1 MNTHDDDLRIRLGR
15 IRNRGARYKGFFAEV
30 RSAARNEGYVG
41 PQSRSPRAS
50 RFTPSYFGRGRGG
63 ALRPRSRSGLGA
75 GYGASTLPHAGLLNS
90 TRRVLVKARIVR
102 HRGPRAATLSA
113 HVRYLKR
120 EGVTRTG
127 ETARMFT
134 RETDLADERAFAE
147 HCRDDRHHFR
157 LIVSPDDAAEMTD
170 LRAFARE
177 LVADMER
184 DLGTKLEWIGV
195 DHYNTDNPHLHILV
209 RGKADDG
216 RDLVISRD
224 YISRGIRA
232 RAQDLATVEL
242 GPKPEHEIRS
252 VLEREVEADRW
263 TQLDTVLR
271 READETGFIDLRPVE
286 PVEQQPGLADLQIRG
301 LMIGRLQRLERMGL
315 ATNAGPSQ
323 WVIGVD
329 AETTL
334 RDLAI
339 RSDIIKTM
347 HKALGVEGV
356 DRALTDYTIHG
367 SNTPPIIGRLVAKGL
382 HDELTGEAYAVI
394 DAVDGRAHHVRF
406 RDAETLE
413 LAPPIGGIVEVWR
426 IDVGARRELALA
438 ARSDL
443 PIKTQIT
450 AVGSTWLDRQLVS
463 RERVSL
469 SEAGFGHEI
478 RQALQARIDHLAA
491 EGLAYREGQGVIF
504 ARQLI
509 ETLRRR
515 ELNAVAADI
524 ASKTGL
530 EYYPATVGDSVNG
543 TYRQRLNLTSGRFA
557 MIEDGLGFSLVPW
570 KPALERHLGR
580 QVSGLARAETV
591 DWSFGRKRTLGID

>member
-1 MNTHDDDLRIRLGR
+1 
-15 IRNRGARYKGFFAEV
+15 
-30 RSAARNEGYVG
+30 
-41 PQSRSPRAS
+41 
-50 RFTPSYFGRGRGG
+50 
-63 ALRPRSRSGLGA
+63 
-75 GYGASTLPHAGLLNS
+75 
-90 TRRVLVKARIVR
+90 
-102 HRGPRAATLSA
+102 
-113 HVRYLKR
+113 
-120 EGVTRTG
+120 
-127 ETARMFT
+127 
-134 RETDLADERAFAE
+134 
-147 HCRDDRHHFR
+147 
-157 LIVSPDDAAEMTD
+157 
-170 LRAFARE
+170 
-177 LVADMER
+177 
-184 DLGTKLEWIGV
+184 
-195 DHYNTDNPHLHILV
+195 
-209 RGKADDG
+209 
-216 RDLVISRD
+216 LVISRD

-232 RAQDLATVEL
+232 RAQDRATVEL

-263 TQLDTVLR
+263 TQLDAVLR
-271 READETGFIDLRPVE
+271 REVDETGFIDLRPVE
-286 PVEQQPGLADLQIRG
+286 PAKLQPPLADPQIRG
-301 LMIGRLQRLERMGL
+301 LVIGRLQRLERMGL

-323 WVIGVD
+323 WVISVD

-347 HKALGVEGV
+347 HKALAVEGV

-367 SNTPPIIGRLVAKGL
+367 SDTPPIIGRLVAKGL

-406 RDAETLE
+406 RGAETLE
-413 LAPPIGGIVEVWR
+413 LAPPIGGIVEVRR
-426 IDVGARRELALA
+426 IDVGERGLALA

-450 AVGSTWLDRQLVS
+450 AVGATWLDRQLVS
-463 RERVSL
+463 RDRVSL
-469 SEAGFGHEI
+469 SEAGFGRDV
-478 RQALQARIDHLAA
+478 RQALQARIAHLAA
-491 EGLAYREGQGVIF
+491 EGLAHREGQGVIF

-515 ELNAVAADI
+515 ELNAVAANI

-530 EYYPATVGDSVNG
+530 EYYPTVAGDSVSG
-543 TYRQRLNLTSGRFA
+543 AYRQRLNLTSGRFA

-591 DWSFGRKRTLGID
+591 DWSFGRKRTPGIN

>member
-1 MNTHDDDLRIRLGR
+1 MNTHDDDLHVRLGR
-15 IRNRGARYKGFFAEV
+15 IRNRGSHYKGFFAEV
-30 RSAARNEGYVG
+30 RSAARNEGYR
-41 PQSRSPRAS
+41 SRSPRVS
-50 RFTPSYFGRGRGG
+50 RPNPSYFGRGRSA
-63 ALRPRSRSGLGA
+63 ALRLRSGPGSEAAYA
-75 GYGASTLPHAGLLNS
+75 GGPSPHAGLLNS
-90 TRRVLVKARIVR
+90 TRRVIVKARIVR
-102 HRGPRAATLSA
+102 HRGPRSATLSA

-120 EGVTRTG
+120 DGVTRTG

-147 HCRDDRHHFR
+147 RCRDDRHHFR
-157 LIVSPDDAAEMTD
+157 FIVSPDDAPEMTD

-184 DLGTKLEWIGV
+184 DLGTKLDWIAV
-195 DHYNTDNPHLHILV
+195 DHYNTDNPHVHLLI
-209 RGKADDG
+209 RGKAEDG

-232 RAQDLATVEL
+232 RAQDRLTVEL

-252 VLEREVEADRW
+252 ALERQVEADRW
-263 TQLDTVLR
+263 TQLDAVLR
-271 READETGFIDLRPVE
+271 READESGFIDLRPVE
-286 PVEQQPGLADLQIRG
+286 PVEPQPRPTDPQIRG

-347 HKALGVEGV
+347 HKALARDGA
-356 DRALTDYTIHG
+356 DRPIADYTIHG
-367 SNTPPIIGRLVAKGL
+367 GDTPLIGSLVAKGL

-394 DAVDGRAHHVRF
+394 DAVDGRAYHVRF

-413 LAPPIGGIVEVWR
+413 LAPPIGGIVEVRR
-426 IDVGARRELALA
+426 IDVGAQRGLTLAT
-438 ARSDL
+438 RSDL
-443 PIKTQIT
+443 PIKAQIT
-450 AVGSTWLDRQLVS
+450 AVGATWLDRQLVS

-469 SEAGFGHEI
+469 SEAGFGHEV
-478 RQALQARIDHLAA
+478 RQALQARIDYLAA
-491 EGLAYREGQGVIF
+491 EGLARREGQGAIF
-504 ARQLI
+504 SRQLL

-515 ELNAVAADI
+515 ELNTIAADI
-524 ASKTGL
+524 VSKTGL
-530 EYYPATVGDSVNG
+530 EYYPAAAGDSVSG

-570 KPALERHLGR
+570 KPALERHLDR

-591 DWSFGRKRTLGID
+591 DWSFGRKRTLGIS

>member
-1 MNTHDDDLRIRLGR
+1 MNTHDDDLRVRLGR
-15 IRNRGARYKGFFAEV
+15 IRNRGSHYKGFFAEV
-30 RSAARNEGYVG
+30 RSAARNEGYR
-41 PQSRSPRAS
+41 SRSLRVS
-50 RFTPSYFGRGRGG
+50 RPNPSYFGRGRSA
-63 ALRPRSRSGLGA
+63 ALRLRSGPGSDA
-75 GYGASTLPHAGLLNS
+75 GYAGGPSPHAGLLNS
-90 TRRVLVKARIVR
+90 TRRVIVKARIVR
-102 HRGPRAATLSA
+102 HHGPRSATLSA

-120 EGVTRTG
+120 DGVTRTG

-147 HCRDDRHHFR
+147 RCRDDRHHFR
-157 LIVSPDDAAEMTD
+157 FIVSPDDAPEMTD

-184 DLGTKLEWIGV
+184 DLGTKLDWIAV
-195 DHYNTDNPHLHILV
+195 DHYNTDNPHVHLLI
-209 RGKADDG
+209 RGKAEDG

-232 RAQDLATVEL
+232 RAQDRLTVEL

-252 VLEREVEADRW
+252 ALERQVEADRW
-263 TQLDTVLR
+263 TQLDAVLR
-271 READETGFIDLRPVE
+271 READESGFIDLRPVE
-286 PVEQQPGLADLQIRG
+286 PVEPQPRPTDPQIRG

-347 HKALGVEGV
+347 HKALATGGV
-356 DRALTDYTIHG
+356 DRPIADYTIHG
-367 SNTPPIIGRLVAKGL
+367 SDTPPITGRLVAKGL

-413 LAPPIGGIVEVWR
+413 LAPPIGGIVEVRR
-426 IDVGARRELALA
+426 IDVGAQRELALA

-443 PIKTQIT
+443 PITAQIT
-450 AVGSTWLDRQLVS
+450 AVGATWLDRQLVS

-469 SEAGFGHEI
+469 SEAGFGRDV
-478 RQALQARIDHLAA
+478 RQALQARIDHLVA
-491 EGLAYREGQGVIF
+491 EGLAHREGQGVIF
-504 ARQLI
+504 SRQLI

-515 ELNAVAADI
+515 ELNVVAANI

-530 EYYPATVGDSVNG
+530 EYYPAAAGDRISG
-543 TYRQRLNLTSGRFA
+543 TYRQRLNLASGRFA

-570 KPALERHLGR
+570 KPALDRHIGK
-580 QVSGLARAETV
+580 QVSGLAQAETV
-591 DWSFGRKRTLGID
+591 DWNFGRKRTLGIN

>member
-1 MNTHDDDLRIRLGR
+1 MTCAYGW
-15 IRNRGARYKGFFAEV
+15 AA
-30 RSAARNEGYVG
+30 SATAARTTKASLPKSGAQPGTKDIDREARESRGPTPRILAAAAAPPCGYDQGVDQRPHTRAARRLMLG
-41 PQSRSPRAS
+41 FSIRPDASSSKRAS
-50 RFTPSYFGRGRGG
+50 CVT
-63 ALRPRSRSGLGA
+63 A
-75 GYGASTLPHAGLLNS
+75 G
-90 TRRVLVKARIVR
+90 
-102 HRGPRAATLSA
+102 RGPRAATLSA

-120 EGVTRTG
+120 DGVTRTG

-147 HCRDDRHHFR
+147 RCRDDRHHFR
-157 LIVSPDDAAEMTD
+157 FIVSPDDAPEMTD

-177 LVADMER
+177 LAADMER
-184 DLGTKLEWIGV
+184 DLGTKLDWIAV
-195 DHYNTDNPHLHILV
+195 DHYNTDNPHVHLLI
-209 RGKADDG
+209 RGKAEDG

-232 RAQDLATVEL
+232 RAQDRVAIEL

-252 VLEREVEADRW
+252 ALERQVEADRW
-263 TQLDTVLR
+263 TQLDAVLR
-271 READETGFIDLRPVE
+271 READESGFIDLRTIE
-286 PVEQQPGLADLQIRG
+286 PVKPQPRPTDPQIRG

-334 RDLAI
+334 RDLAF

-347 HKALGVEGV
+347 HKALATDGV
-356 DRALTDYTIHG
+356 DRPIADYTIHG
-367 SNTPPIIGRLVAKGL
+367 SDTPLIGRLVAKGL

-413 LAPPIGGIVEVWR
+413 LAPPIGGIVEVRR
-426 IDVGARRELALA
+426 IDVGAQRGLILAT
-438 ARSDL
+438 RSDL
-443 PIKTQIT
+443 PIKAQIT
-450 AVGSTWLDRQLVS
+450 AVGATWLDRQLVS

-469 SEAGFGHEI
+469 SEVGFGHEV

-491 EGLAYREGQGVIF
+491 EGLARREGQGVIF
-504 ARQLI
+504 TRQLL

-515 ELNAVAADI
+515 ELNTIAADI
-524 ASKTGL
+524 VSKTGL
-530 EYYPATVGDSVNG
+530 EYYPAAEGDSVSG

-570 KPALERHLGR
+570 KPALERHLGQ

-591 DWSFGRKRTLGID
+591 DWSFGRKRTLGIS

>member
-1 MNTHDDDLRIRLGR
+1 
-15 IRNRGARYKGFFAEV
+15 
-30 RSAARNEGYVG
+30 
-41 PQSRSPRAS
+41 
-50 RFTPSYFGRGRGG
+50 
-63 ALRPRSRSGLGA
+63 
-75 GYGASTLPHAGLLNS
+75 
-90 TRRVLVKARIVR
+90 
-102 HRGPRAATLSA
+102 
-113 HVRYLKR
+113 
-120 EGVTRTG
+120 
-127 ETARMFT
+127 
-134 RETDLADERAFAE
+134 
-147 HCRDDRHHFR
+147 
-157 LIVSPDDAAEMTD
+157 MTD

-184 DLGTKLEWIGV
+184 DLGTKLDWIAV
-195 DHYNTDNPHLHILV
+195 DHYNTDNPHVHLLI
-209 RGKADDG
+209 RGKAEDG

-232 RAQDLATVEL
+232 RAQDRVTVEL

-252 VLEREVEADRW
+252 VLERQVEADRW
-263 TQLDTVLR
+263 TQLDAVLR
-271 READETGFIDLRPVE
+271 READESGFIDLRPVE
-286 PVEQQPGLADLQIRG
+286 PIEPQPRPTGPQIRG

-315 ATNAGPSQ
+315 ATNVGPSQ

-347 HKALGVEGV
+347 HKALARDGA
-356 DRALTDYTIHG
+356 DRPIADYTIHG
-367 SNTPPIIGRLVAKGL
+367 SDTPLIGSLVAKGL

-394 DAVDGRAHHVRF
+394 DAVDGRAYHVHF

-413 LAPPIGGIVEVWR
+413 LAPPIGGIVEVRR
-426 IDVGARRELALA
+426 IDVGAQRGLTLA

-443 PIKTQIT
+443 PIKAQIT
-450 AVGSTWLDRQLVS
+450 AVGATWLDRQLVS

-469 SEAGFGHEI
+469 SEASFGHEV

-491 EGLAYREGQGVIF
+491 EGLARREGQGVTF
-504 ARQLI
+504 TPQLL

-515 ELNAVAADI
+515 ELNTIAADI
-524 ASKTGL
+524 VSKTGL
-530 EYYPATVGDSVNG
+530 EYYPAAVGDSVSG

-591 DWSFGRKRTLGID
+591 DWSFGRKRTLGIS